1 MQSFNNLS
9 IAKKLYCLVIVACL
23 GLVVS
28 ASVATIGLKKSMLDQ
43 RKQGIKAS
51 VESVMGVFEKYH
63 ARELSGDLDREDAI
77 TRALTQLNLLAYE
90 PDGYYFAFNKEYI
103 SLAGLPGSP
112 SIGKDMSTLKD
123 ANGLL
128 VFPAILKDATS
139 GQELFTSYYFPK
151 VAGGEPL
158 EKISYAREF
167 KPWGII
173 VGTGVYIDDLDAKF
187 MESVTTEVITFLIC
201 LAFLLLIAVMTIR
214 SIVNPVKAIEQA
226 MQKAASGD
234 ISSEVP
240 VTSTDELGKMAGQFN
255 IMLRHLNNMVN
266 TLTDSS
272 QQLHSTAEALSTL
285 AVKTDLGVQEQAR
298 ELETV
303 ASSIEE
309 MTCAI
314 REIEVQTTQAS
325 HTTHDF
331 RETVQDSSKLV
342 QTCIASINSV
352 SKQVDETVNAIN
364 ALEKGTS
371 AIGEVLNV
379 ISGISDQ
386 TNLLALNAAIEA
398 ARAGEAGRGFAVV
411 ADEVRNLAYSTQNST
426 KEIQTMID
434 KLQTLTSD
442 AVNAMESGKGKT
454 QQAVNIAKETGSN
467 LEQIVELVDQVNQ
480 MNMQI
485 AASTTEQAAVAEDV
499 GQSVVRIHDI
509 SQDTY
514 EGSKIT
520 LENSKSVKA
529 LADSV
534 KAQLSAFKVDKRR

>member
-158 EKISYAREF
+158 EKISYSREF

-173 VGTGVYIDDLDAKF
+173 VGTGVYIDDLEAKF

>member
-1 MQSFNNLS
+1 
-9 IAKKLYCLVIVACL
+9 
-23 GLVVS
+23 
-28 ASVATIGLKKSMLDQ
+28 
-43 RKQGIKAS
+43 
-51 VESVMGVFEKYH
+51 
-63 ARELSGDLDREDAI
+63 
-77 TRALTQLNLLAYE
+77 
-90 PDGYYFAFNKEYI
+90 
-103 SLAGLPGSP
+103 
-112 SIGKDMSTLKD
+112 
-123 ANGLL
+123 
-128 VFPAILKDATS
+128 
-139 GQELFTSYYFPK
+139 
-151 VAGGEPL
+151 
-158 EKISYAREF
+158 
-167 KPWGII
+167 
-173 VGTGVYIDDLDAKF
+173 
-187 MESVTTEVITFLIC
+187 
-201 LAFLLLIAVMTIR
+201 
-214 SIVNPVKAIEQA
+214 
-226 MQKAASGD
+226 
-234 ISSEVP
+234 
-240 VTSTDELGKMAGQFN
+240 
-255 IMLRHLNNMVN
+255 
-266 TLTDSS
+266 
-272 QQLHSTAEALSTL
+272 
-285 AVKTDLGVQEQAR
+285 
-298 ELETV
+298 
-303 ASSIEE
+303 
-309 MTCAI
+309 
-314 REIEVQTTQAS
+314 VQTTQAS